1 MEIGKKLKNARVQ
14 SGMTQ
19 ENVAEKINVSRQT
32 ISNWENEKSYPDIIS
47 VIELSNL
54 YSISLDVLLKGD
66 EKMIEHLEEST
77 NVVKS
82 NQKMIWAII
91 VNIIVVALLITLNMF
106 IPDNRY
112 FLVGIF
118 CLMVITSSALLYQIV
133 LAVICGAVALVGAF
147 CVVFQIYHMT
157 VIDATARGLK
167 HPKFWGVFTMS
178 GNNSSG
184 LLMYLIGRRKYPI
197 VNMSESNSKELE
209 KRKKSAGVGLLF
221 LAIGVIGIICAT
233 LI

>member
-1 MEIGKKLKNARVQ
+1 M
-14 SGMTQ
+14 
-19 ENVAEKINVSRQT
+19 
-32 ISNWENEKSYPDIIS
+32 D
-47 VIELSNL
+47 
-54 YSISLDVLLKGD
+54 
-66 EKMIEHLEEST
+66 
-77 NVVKS
+77 
-82 NQKMIWAII
+82 
-91 VNIIVVALLITLNMF
+91 LN
-106 IPDNRY
+106 
-112 FLVGIF
+112 
-118 CLMVITSSALLYQIV
+118 IV

-167 HPKFWGVFTMS
+167 HPKFWGVFTMSVYHYS

>member
-1 MEIGKKLKNARVQ
+1 M
-14 SGMTQ
+14 
-19 ENVAEKINVSRQT
+19 
-32 ISNWENEKSYPDIIS
+32 
-47 VIELSNL
+47 
-54 YSISLDVLLKGD
+54 SL
-66 EKMIEHLEEST
+66 
-77 NVVKS
+77 N
-82 NQKMIWAII
+82 
-91 VNIIVVALLITLNMF
+91 
-106 IPDNRY
+106 
-112 FLVGIF
+112 
-118 CLMVITSSALLYQIV
+118 IV

-157 VIDATARGLK
+157 IIDATARGLK

-209 KRKKSAGVGLLF
+209 KRKKSSGVGLLF